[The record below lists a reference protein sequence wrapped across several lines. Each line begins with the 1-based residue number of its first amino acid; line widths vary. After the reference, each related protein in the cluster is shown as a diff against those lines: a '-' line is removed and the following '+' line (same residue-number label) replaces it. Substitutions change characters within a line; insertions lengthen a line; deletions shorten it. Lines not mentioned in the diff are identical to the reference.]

1 MRTWP
6 SPSIPSE
13 EGPLVDLPVDTRTE
27 LLELALIFKAA
38 YDEEVEP
45 VSPPPDWR

>member
-1 MRTWP
+1 M
-6 SPSIPSE
+6 
-13 EGPLVDLPVDTRTE
+13 VDLPVDTRTE